1 MLCTTAPTTLIA
13 TRLTLSSSNQYK
25 KPVTATDV
33 IPATKLYTQDD
44 KLPTS
49 KLPSVVRT
57 ATRIMP
63 SSGDNNTT
71 AKTEKM
77 FDKPIFAPGKNNGGK
92 SPSIKKVTD
101 AMAVSIESNAM
112 RFAENLFICH
122 LPVENKAFA
131 LGNTNNFYVRYVTQN
146 CLIAICYWSKT
157 VDTLFCF
164 ATVCL

>member
-13 TRLTLSSSNQYK
+13 TRLTLSFINQYN

-33 IPATKLYTQDD
+33 TPATKLYTHDD

-112 RFAENLFICH
+112 RFAEKLNICH
-122 LPVENKAFA
+122 LPIENKAFA
-131 LGNTNNFYVRYVTQN
+131 LSHAHYFNV
-146 CLIAICYWSKT
+146 
-157 VDTLFCF
+157 
-164 ATVCL
+164 